1 MSIPSL
7 VGRRVL
13 TTRPGCFAIDNSSH
27 STDRIRRQNA
37 LSRELQHLPLDIIAT
52 VRFAKA
58 ARRSVA
64 SPGDG
69 RAGAR
74 PYRHFLPSYTN
85 LVQMIQQ
92 IGGFLI
98 YSVNPGPAHFL
109 PPPSPPN

>member
-52 VRFAKA
+52 VRFAKT
-58 ARRSVA
+58 ARRSVT

-74 PYRHFLPSYTN
+74 PYRPFLRSYTN
-85 LVQMIQQ
+85 LLQMINQ
-92 IGGFLI
+92 IGG
-98 YSVNPGPAHFL
+98 VRP
-109 PPPSPPN
+109 